1 MLSPLIRRRQNG
13 TTPRSKERGVTMALV
28 ALALATIIAMAALS
42 IDIGTLYQS
51 KAEAQ
56 RAADAGALT
65 AARLISISGLTGDP
79 TNGNADGTWATTCG
93 GATPYA
99 SQAAIKLAQATQNFV
114 DAAPASTVTVT
125 YGAGNAGGAAA
136 DCSTLGAAFG
146 INPTVTV
153 TVKRTNLPIFFAH
166 VFSLFN
172 STYSGISVSA
182 TATAEA
188 YNSSASGSGGGSMIP
203 VQPRCVKPWIVPNR
217 DPGNPSNP
225 LFLNPFLVATGNG
238 SIGNPGIYPNGVI
251 GESFNINAACNAG
264 GTPNVCTIPAL
275 PWYSAGVLRYVPAL
289 ISATPARAVVSG
301 CSTAGYQASI
311 AGCDQNTV
319 YACGTAN
326 ATNYDLTENPV
337 YPAASTGDTATA
349 AACLA
354 NYPAGPDTLVPGSYP
369 FKIEAGFNNP
379 LVQQGVVNTSDVIT
393 TSNSIVTIPIFDNP
407 SATSTPLPA
416 QITIVGFLQVFINS
430 VDTTTTG
437 NINVTVMNVSG
448 CSNSATSTPVSGTSP
463 VPVRLITPP

>member
-1 MLSPLIRRRQNG
+1 
-13 TTPRSKERGVTMALV
+13 MALV
-28 ALALATIIAMAALS
+28 AIALATIIAMAALS

-79 TNGNADGTWATTCG
+79 TNGNADGTWAATCG

-114 DAAPASTVTVT
+114 DGAPASTVTVT
-125 YGAGNAGGAAA
+125 YGAGAAGGAAA

-166 VFSLFN
+166 VFSLFGG
-172 STYSGISVSA
+172 SYSGISVSA

-188 YNSSASGSGGGSMIP
+188 YNSSASGSVAGSMIP
-203 VQPRCVKPWIVPNR
+203 VQPRCVKPWIIPNY
-217 DPGNPSNP
+217 DPGNAGAKFVST
-225 LFLNPFLVATGNG
+225 VDG
-238 SIGNPGIYPNGVI
+238 SITNGGISPTGVI
-251 GESFNINAACNAG
+251 GESFNINAACTAG
-264 GTPNVCTIPAL
+264 GAPNVCAIPAL
-275 PWYSAGVLRYVPAL
+275 PWYAAGALRYVPAL
-289 ISATPARAVVSG
+289 ISATAASAVVSG
-301 CSTAGYQASI
+301 CTTTGYQAAI

-337 YPAASTGDTATA
+337 YLTAPTGDTATA
-349 AACLA
+349 AACLTS
-354 NYPAGPDTLVPGSYP
+354 YGTGGQDTLVTTPYP

-379 LVQQGVVNTSDVIT
+379 LVQKGVVFDNDVVT

-407 SATSTPLPA
+407 GPTSTPLPA
-416 QITIVGFLQVFINS
+416 QVTIVGFLQVFINS
-430 VDTTTTG
+430 VDMPPGSG
-437 NINVTVMNVSG
+437 NVNVTVMNVSG
-448 CSNSATSTPVSGTSP
+448 CSNSATSTPVNGTSP